1 MDNTE
6 LLQQAIEIAVKAHAG
21 QIDKVGQPYIMHPL
35 RVMNMGNTIE
45 EKIVGVLHDVIEDSD
60 ITFDDLSAEG
70 FPEEIIDALWCV
82 TKLSDDEP
90 YDAFIER
97 VKQNPLAIKV
107 KINDLTDNMD
117 LKRLPY
123 LTEKDF
129 ERLQK
134 YVSAYNELKCEL

>member
-6 LLQQAIEIAVKAHAG
+6 LLQRAIEIAVKAHAG

-35 RVMNMGNTIE
+35 RVMNMGNTID

-60 ITFDDLSAEG
+60 ITFDDLLAEG
-70 FPEEIIDALWCV
+70 FTEDIIDALWCV

-90 YDAFIER
+90 YDAFTQR

-107 KINDLTDNMD
+107 KLNDLTDNMD
-117 LKRLPY
+117 LKRLTD

-134 YVSAYNELKCEL
+134 YVRAYTELKNEI